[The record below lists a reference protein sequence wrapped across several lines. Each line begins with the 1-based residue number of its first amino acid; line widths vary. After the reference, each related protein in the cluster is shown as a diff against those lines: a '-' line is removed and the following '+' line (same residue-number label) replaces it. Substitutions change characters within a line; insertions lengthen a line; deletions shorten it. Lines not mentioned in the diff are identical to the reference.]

1 MSPLKDMRS
10 ITMEIKM
17 SMIPGGKKGKAGK
30 INVNIGDK
38 ISAGDTLVQI
48 ETGKGNRSI
57 EAAEEGIIINI
68 LFEEGSEIAS
78 NQVLFEVNPIQ
89 VEAPVQSSVPQPAV
103 AVQQTHAINPDLL
116 IIGAGPGGYVAAIY
130 AAKKGLQVAMI
141 EKEELGGTCL
151 NVGCIPT
158 KSLVKSSEICHEI
171 KNSSLFGIT
180 TGSDLQVDMKQVIRR
195 KNEVKEKLVS
205 GVGYLMEKNG
215 VQVVRGHASFLSAH
229 EVKVTGENSYR
240 ISAKNIIVATGSRIS
255 KVNIPGIDL
264 PFVMNSTEALACEE
278 LPKVITI
285 IGGGVIGMEFAFIYR
300 NLGVEVHVVEF
311 MDRLLTMLDSDISVE
326 IMCLAQRAGIHIHTN
341 SKVSKIQRAD
351 DGQAIVTYEN
361 SEGEHLLVSEKVL
374 VAIGREPNLEGLD
387 IEKAGIQLNER
398 GKGIAVDKQMRTNVE
413 NVYAIGDVTNIIQLA
428 HVASHQGITAVNT
441 LLGESQDMHYS
452 AVPNVIFTSPEIASA
467 GLLEDECKENG
478 LDYRVSKV
486 SFASNGKALT
496 MNEPEGFIK
505 LIKANGSGQIVGG
518 SIIGPDASSLI
529 SSLTLAIANGLTEQ
543 QITQTIF
550 AHPTTG
556 EVIHEA
562 AFGLGIG
569 ALHQG

>member
-1 MSPLKDMRS
+1 M
-10 ITMEIKM
+10 
-17 SMIPGGKKGKAGK
+17 
-30 INVNIGDK
+30 
-38 ISAGDTLVQI
+38 
-48 ETGKGNRSI
+48 
-57 EAAEEGIIINI
+57 
-68 LFEEGSEIAS
+68 
-78 NQVLFEVNPIQ
+78 
-89 VEAPVQSSVPQPAV
+89 
-103 AVQQTHAINPDLL
+103 
-116 IIGAGPGGYVAAIY
+116 
-130 AAKKGLQVAMI
+130 
-141 EKEELGGTCL
+141 
-151 NVGCIPT
+151 
-158 KSLVKSSEICHEI
+158 
-171 KNSSLFGIT
+171 
-180 TGSDLQVDMKQVIRR
+180 
-195 KNEVKEKLVS
+195 
-205 GVGYLMEKNG
+205 
-215 VQVVRGHASFLSAH
+215 
-229 EVKVTGENSYR
+229 KVTGENSYR

-255 KVNIPGIDL
+255 KVNIPGVDL

-452 AVPNVIFTSPEIASA
+452 AVPNVIFTSPEIASV

-505 LIKANGSGQIVGG
+505 LIKDNGSGQIVGG